1 MSSPSSSDPRRL
13 ASGWLPVLPA
23 LMLALVLLLVGA
35 GQAVWAAG
43 SQPIVVS
50 PTAGTGAAQQA
61 AAPTEADIDALV
73 KKLQDPKARDELIA
87 SLRLLQTTQG
97 QQAAPP
103 PSVPEDLLTTLS
115 TLIDERLSD
124 IVGAADDIGST
135 FMQTPALFYWVRY
148 QVENDTLR
156 RYWGSVF
163 LGLAWVFG
171 AGALMW
177 WLLRRL
183 TRRWLTRIR
192 LPPRR
197 ATGRVGVALLRLG
210 LELMPVLGF
219 ALAATLVL
227 RLQPLLAVTKA
238 VGAILLVA
246 VIFCRLL
253 TALVWHLLRPDDTEG
268 RLLPLGDDAAR
279 HLARWTIR
287 IITVTVYGW
296 ALLRGAERLGLPD
309 GLHTALSHVVFLT
322 VAIMLTV
329 FLIELRAR
337 IERLLHGLA
346 DGVGSSFLRQLVPW
360 EPIATYGYVT
370 LILLVWVHYLV
381 WAVGLGGGFT
391 YLLTATAATIV
402 MFFAAQAIGIVLT
415 QLEERSGSPE
425 SESESDEALAGE
437 QSGPARAP
445 LPFSVLRLLVKLLAL
460 AVILQAWGVDIAGW
474 LTSDSG
480 HTVAMKAFRI
490 AVILGGAFLI
500 WAVVRSVITEYLT
513 ARDSRGNIKFS
524 NRSRTLA
531 NIARNVLLALIAL
544 FAGATILTELG
555 INTAPL
561 LAGAGVVGLAVG
573 FGSQRLVQDII
584 TGLFILL
591 GDTVRVGDV
600 VDLGG
605 KAGVVEAMSMRAIT
619 LRSYEGN
626 VHTIPYSAIETV
638 TNMTKDFSF
647 WVFDIG
653 VAYREDVD
661 QVMQVLRDIDGQL
674 RKEWPY
680 RRLILEPLDIAGLDR
695 FADSAVMIKARIKT
709 RPGEQ
714 WRIGREFNRRMK
726 VRFDELGIEI
736 PFPHQTVY
744 FGVDKAGSAPPVFIE
759 QARRALAEK
768 EQDGS
773 PQARAAGE

>member
-1 MSSPSSSDPRRL
+1 MSSSSSSDPRL
-13 ASGWLPVLPA
+13 VASGRLPRLPA
-23 LMLALVLLLVGA
+23 LLLALVLLLGGA
-35 GQAVWAAG
+35 GQAAWAAG
-43 SQPIVVS
+43 SQPSLTS
-50 PTAGTGAAQQA
+50 PTAGAGAASQA
-61 AAPTEADIDALV
+61 AAPTAADIDALV

-87 SLRLLQTTQG
+87 SLRLLQKTQG
-97 QQAAPP
+97 QQAAA

-115 TLIDERLSD
+115 TLIDKRLSD
-124 IVGAADDIGST
+124 IVGATEDVGSA
-135 FMQTPALFYWVRY
+135 FMQTPALLYWVRY
-148 QVENDTLR
+148 QAESDVLR

-183 TRRWLTRIR
+183 TRRWIARTR

-210 LELMPVLGF
+210 LELMPAVGF
-219 ALAATLVL
+219 ALAASLVL
-227 RLQPLLAVTKA
+227 RLQPLLAVTKE

-253 TALVWHLLRPDDTEG
+253 TALVWHLLRPDDTQG

-279 HLARWTIR
+279 HLARWIIR
-287 IITVTVYGW
+287 IITATVYGW

-309 GLHTALSHVVFLT
+309 GLHTALSHIVFLT

-329 FLIELRAR
+329 FLIESRAR
-337 IERLLHGLA
+337 IERLLHGVA
-346 DGVGSSFLRQLVPW
+346 DGLGSSFLRQLVPW
-360 EPIATYGYVT
+360 EPIATYGYLT

-381 WAVGLGGGFT
+381 WAVGLSGGFT
-391 YLLTATAATIV
+391 YLLTATAATIIT
-402 MFFAAQAIGIVLT
+402 FFAAQAIGIVLT
-415 QLEERSGSPE
+415 GLEERGGPPEAE
-425 SESESDEALAGE
+425 SEEALGGDPSAA
-437 QSGPARAP
+437 PRAP

-474 LTSDSG
+474 LTSASG

-500 WAVVRSVITEYLT
+500 WAVVNSVITEYLT

-531 NIARNVLLALIAL
+531 NIARNVLLALITL

-661 QVMQVLRDIDGQL
+661 QVMQVLREIDGQL

-744 FGVDKAGSAPPVFIE
+744 FGVDKSGSAPPVFIE
-759 QARRALAEK
+759 QARRALVEK
-768 EQDGS
+768 EQDGG
-773 PQARAAGE
+773 PQARAVGE